1 MGVKLLVLL
10 AVAAHAAEGRETSTV
25 TPVQKVIQLLN
36 GMVEKGKKEKH
47 EEQVQFAA
55 YKQFCDDTTV
65 EKQRAIKEA
74 NEMIEMLQADIEKYE
89 ADAARLAKEI
99 AKHDEDIST
108 WEGDFKAA
116 TKVREIENA
125 DYIATHKDYTE
136 SIDALDEGIQ
146 TLKAQAHDVKQA
158 AASLTQISSSNIVP
172 AESKRIID
180 AFLAQDPDENLA
192 VAAPEANA
200 YEFQAQGIVDM
211 LTKLG
216 GKFEDERT
224 ELEKEETNA
233 RHAFEMLSQDLKA
246 QIDQATQA
254 RTEKAEAKAKALQAA
269 ADAKGDLQDTTTT
282 RDDDSKYLADLTAT
296 CEQKS
301 AAFAERQ
308 QLRADE
314 IAAVEK
320 AIEILSSGAV
330 SGASEKHLP
339 QLVQSSA
346 LAQLRAEAQ
355 NPNQLRVAAYLKE
368 QGSRINSRVLSAL
381 AMRVSEDPFKKVKKM
396 IKDLIVKLMEEANE
410 EAEHKGW
417 CDTELSTNEQTRK
430 EKTEAVETLH
440 AEIDEL
446 EASIAQLTEQ
456 ITELTKAVA
465 ELDAAVATATNIREE
480 EKAKNTVTIK
490 DSQDAQTAVAQALS
504 VLKDFYAKAAEATSF
519 VQEPEVFDEP
529 YKGMGSENGGV
540 VGMIEVIQSDFARL
554 ESETSAAEA
563 EAQKQYDEFM
573 TDSSVDKAQKTKD
586 IEHKSSKKQ
595 NQEQSLQEKK
605 TDLDGTQKE
614 LDAALAYYEKLKPSC
629 VDAGVSYEDRVAR
642 RKEEIESLQEALRI
656 LNGEDIAFLQK

>member
-1 MGVKLLVLL
+1 MSMNFALLILVCT
-10 AVAAHAAEGRETSTV
+10 TSSVVVSGSSV

-74 NEMIEMLQADIEKYE
+74 NEMIEILQADIQKYE
-89 ADAARLAKEI
+89 ADAAQLAKEI

-116 TKVREIENA
+116 SKVREIEHT
-125 DYIATHKDYTE
+125 DYVATHKDYTE
-136 SIDALDEGIQ
+136 SIDALDEGIA
-146 TLKAQAHDVKQA
+146 TLKKQAHDVKQA
-158 AASLTQISSSNIVP
+158 AASLTQISASNIIP
-172 AESKRIID
+172 AESKKVID
-180 AFLAQDPDENLA
+180 AFLSQDPDDENLA

-211 LTKLG
+211 LTKLA
-216 GKFEDERT
+216 GKFENERT
-224 ELEKEETNA
+224 DLEKEETNA
-233 RHAFEMLSQDLKA
+233 RHAFEMLQQDLKA
-246 QIDQATQA
+246 ALEMATAA
-254 RTEKAEAKAKALQAA
+254 RTEKSEAKAKALQAA

-301 AAFAERQ
+301 SDFAARQ
-308 QLRADE
+308 QLRAEE

-330 SGASEKHLP
+330 SGAAEKHLP
-339 QLVQSSA
+339 ALVQAKSSF
-346 LAQLRAEAQ
+346 AQLRSVAQ
-355 NPNQLRVAAYLKE
+355 NPNQLRVAAYLKG
-368 QGSRINSRVLSAL
+368 QASRINSRVLSAL
-381 AMRVSEDPFKKVKKM
+381 AMRVADDPFKKVKKM

-410 EAEHKGW
+410 EAEHKGF

-430 EKTEAVETLH
+430 TKSEEVIMLH

-446 EASIAQLTEQ
+446 TASVASLTEE
-456 ITELTKAVA
+456 ITELTKAVS
-465 ELDAAVATATNIREE
+465 ELDAAVAKATSERTA
-480 EKAKNTVTIK
+480 EKEKNTVTIA
-490 DSQDAQTAVAQALS
+490 DSQAAQTAVANALS
-504 VLKDFYAKAAEATSF
+504 VLNEFYAKAAEATSF
-519 VQEPEVFDEP
+519 AQEPEVFGDEP
-529 YKGMGSENGGV
+529 YKGMGGESGGV

-563 EAQKQYDEFM
+563 EAAKQYSEFM
-573 TDSSVDKAQKTKD
+573 TDSKVDKVQKSSD
-586 IEHKSSKKQ
+586 IEHQSETKQ
-595 NQEQSLQEKK
+595 SQEQALQEKK
-605 TDLDGTQKE
+605 VDLEGTQKE
-614 LDAALAYYEKLKPSC
+614 LDAAMAYYDKLKPTC
-629 VDAGVSYEDRVAR
+629 VSSGPSNGV
-642 RKEEIESLQEALRI
+642 L
-656 LNGEDIAFLQK
+656 

>member
-1 MGVKLLVLL
+1 MG
-10 AVAAHAAEGRETSTV
+10 
-25 TPVQKVIQLLN
+25 
-36 GMVEKGKKEKH
+36 VEKGKKEKH

-74 NEMIEMLQADIEKYE
+74 NEMIEILQADIQKYE
-89 ADAARLAKEI
+89 ADAAQLAKEI

-116 TKVREIENA
+116 SKVREIEHT
-125 DYIATHKDYTE
+125 DYVATHKDYTE
-136 SIDALDEGIQ
+136 SIDALDEGIA
-146 TLKAQAHDVKQA
+146 TLKKQAHDVKQA
-158 AASLTQISSSNIVP
+158 AASLMQISASNIIP
-172 AESKRIID
+172 AESKKVID
-180 AFLAQDPDENLA
+180 AFLAQDPDDENLA

-211 LTKLG
+211 LTKLA

-224 ELEKEETNA
+224 DLEKEETNA

-246 QIDQATQA
+246 QIGQATSA
-254 RTEKAEAKAKALQAA
+254 RTEKSEAKAKALQSS

-301 AAFAERQ
+301 SDFAARQ
-308 QLRADE
+308 QLRAEE

-339 QLVQSSA
+339 QLLQTKTS
-346 LAQLRAEAQ
+346 LAQLRSVAQ
-355 NPNQLRVAAYLKE
+355 NPNQLRVAAYLKG
-368 QGSRINSRVLSAL
+368 QASRINSRVLSAL
-381 AMRVSEDPFKKVKKM
+381 AMRVADDPFKKVKKM

-446 EASIAQLTEQ
+446 EASIAKLTEE
-456 ITELTKAVA
+456 ITDLTKAVA
-465 ELDAAVATATNIREE
+465 ELDAAVAKATSVREE

-504 VLKDFYAKAAEATSF
+504 VLKEFYAKAAEATAF
-519 VQEPEVFDEP
+519 VQQPEVFDEP

-573 TDSSVDKAQKTKD
+573 SDSSVDKA
-586 IEHKSSKKQ
+586 
-595 NQEQSLQEKK
+595 
-605 TDLDGTQKE
+605 
-614 LDAALAYYEKLKPSC
+614 
-629 VDAGVSYEDRVAR
+629 
-642 RKEEIESLQEALRI
+642 
-656 LNGEDIAFLQK
+656 

>member
-1 MGVKLLVLL
+1 MVARLVLL
-10 AVAAHAAEGRETSTV
+10 AVLAGVAAEQSQV

-158 AASLTQISSSNIVP
+158 AAALTQVSSSSIVP

-216 GKFEDERT
+216 TKFEDERT

-339 QLVQSSA
+339 QLVQMKTA

-355 NPNQLRVAAYLKE
+355 NPNQLRVAAYLRE
-368 QGSRINSRVLSAL
+368 QGSKINSRVLSAL

-465 ELDAAVATATNIREE
+465 ELDAAVAKATSIREE

-504 VLKDFYAKAAEATSF
+504 VLKDFYAKAAEATSL

-629 VDAGVSYEDRVAR
+629 VDAGVCYEDRVAR

-656 LNGEDIAFLQK
+656 LNGEDIA